1 MTETASEPLASE
13 LLPGELQECLV
24 RLPEDRTRWT
34 RRVTEL
40 MQEGAQRFVEH
51 AVQTVCHGSLPPES
65 ERALFGLLNAKD
77 FLLPVLKGVYAIDRI
92 RFREVLS
99 LVHSVD
105 PRLHAR
111 IAKRL
116 MELLSQNQPERVE
129 EILCLFDA
137 VVQVNGMANLAGAL
151 PLLKDAKDPRL
162 RARAALL
169 GASLPNG
176 RHLLELYRDEPDPR
190 VRASIVESLWLD
202 DRPIG
207 RIVFEE
213 ARRNM
218 QPRVRAYGLL
228 GLYRLGDLRA
238 LTALAE
244 MAESRQVLSRAVART
259 ALELLHEPRLEPL
272 LVRLRQEFGDWP
284 VKPEPVSPAIRYGGG
299 PIQLT
304 VPRVYRLPSGRLR
317 VQLSARLNSVEHLD
331 PALRLLDLRTWVDGQ
346 PVLSYTMSRV
356 VPVRRLG
363 VGMIFPMSL
372 RATSQTPPGIQ
383 GVLDLLASMPDGELR
398 SAGFYRTGLF
408 MRLLEQDGA
417 QEPSSS
423 VEPDSALTH
432 LPAISQDES
441 RFAADVKD
449 ACREDYLAA
458 EPAELVLGMLNRLKA
473 QKPVG
478 HVGVILNQA
487 VKDPPKPDTVEALR
501 QSCQESGFALHVIAM
516 GRVDQAILAP
526 WCALSRESGGFQTR
540 TPTDDELPGVVH
552 SWMLCF
558 RESYC
563 LEFEAPASASSIRL
577 QAVHPDGVGE
587 ITVPIETE
595 DIPQGVPAG

>member
-1 MTETASEPLASE
+1 MPETASAIL
-13 LLPGELQECLV
+13 ECLV

-34 RRVTEL
+34 RCVTGL
-40 MQEGAQRFVEH
+40 MQEGGQGFVEH
-51 AVQTVCHGSLPPES
+51 TVEIVCQGSLPAES
-65 ERALFGLLNAKD
+65 EQALFGLLNDKGY
-77 FLLPVLKGVYAIDRI
+77 LLAVLQGVYAVDRI

-99 LVHSVD
+99 TVHSVD
-105 PRLHAR
+105 PRFHAR

-116 MELLSQNQPERVE
+116 MELLSRNHEDCVE
-129 EILCLFDA
+129 ESLCLFDS
-137 VVQVNGMANLAGAL
+137 VVQVNGMTNLAGAL

-213 ARRNM
+213 ARRNL

-244 MAESRQVLSRAVART
+244 MAESPQALSRAVARS
-259 ALELLHEPRLEPL
+259 ALELLHEPRFEPL
-272 LVRLRQEFGDWP
+272 LMRLRNEFGDWP
-284 VKPEPVSPAIRYGGG
+284 ARPEPISPAVRYGRR
-299 PIQLT
+299 PIHLT
-304 VPRVYRLPSGRLR
+304 VPRVRRISSGRLR
-317 VQLSARLNSVEHLD
+317 VQLSALLDDEEQLD

-356 VPVRRLG
+356 VPARRLG

-372 RATSQTPPGIQ
+372 RATSETTPGIQ
-383 GVLDLLASMPDGELR
+383 GALDLLMSFPDGELR
-398 SAGFYRTGLF
+398 SAGFYRSGLF
-408 MRLLEQDGA
+408 MRQLEQDGPA
-417 QEPSSS
+417 GSSA
-423 VEPDSALTH
+423 EEADSTFVH
-432 LPAISQDES
+432 SPAISQDAS

-449 ACREDYLAA
+449 SSREENLAA
-458 EPAELVLGMLNRLKA
+458 EPGELTLGMLNRLKA
-473 QKPVG
+473 LKPVG
-478 HVGVILNQA
+478 HIGVILNEA
-487 VKDPPKPDTVEALR
+487 VKGPPKPEALESLR
-501 QSCQESGFALHVIAM
+501 QGCQESGCALHVIAL
-516 GRVDQAILAP
+516 GRVDEVILAP
-526 WCALSRESGGFQTR
+526 WRELSRDSGGFQTR
-540 TPTDDELPGVVH
+540 IPTEDELPGVVH
-552 SWMLCF
+552 CWMLCF

-563 LEFEAPASASSIRL
+563 LEFEAPASASHIRL

-587 ITVPIETE
+587 ITLPLEMDEIA
-595 DIPQGVPAG
+595 QGVPTG